1 MSPLR
6 TLLATAF
13 ISAAFAGPATMA
25 ADDESVPLRENDDG
39 TCGVKLVLKNP
50 DLQERPDGYIY
61 ASGWFFIQF
70 QAVGAGAENV
80 KTFTFSFGKPMP
92 DGYAQCSTPVGPVT
106 GAYIQDYRGDYTPE
120 DGFFVPINTT
130 LVRDDEYGAAVHAY
144 DANRREIGR
153 FYVKAKTQ
161 NGCQLMQ
168 CRDRTTADII
178 KNDKVMPWPR
188 ILPGDGVQTNK
199 DVLTNSLT
207 IEFAE
212 NVRDVRAYVNGNET
226 PLERWGGVPMD
237 DDAIPGNDNQ
247 PCGSTPGCVKR
258 VWGPAFKSNVVVK
271 QNDVVRVVATDLN
284 NNRLEKILHLLDPSQ
299 GGIVSGE
306 EINVDINVDNSTK
319 EVGPG
324 QEAEFVF
331 TFISVASREAHVSL
345 LVDYDQG
352 NLTAQ
357 FTPNHVVVKPGERAK
372 ASLYVR
378 ANSDIADGTFL
389 LLAKP
394 TWRSG
399 GSDVTKE
406 FPLSFVVGSGQG
418 GNLMTGSPESGADG
432 EAKSQDQGGGVPGPS
447 LLALTFAVVV
457 AIVLMRRERR

>member
-1 MSPLR
+1 MIRFR
-6 TLLATAF
+6 TVLAAAAVL
-13 ISAAFAGPATMA
+13 AAFAAPATIA
-25 ADDESVPLRENDDG
+25 ADEDRVPLRQNDDG
-39 TCGVKLVLKNP
+39 SCGVKLVLKNP
-50 DLQERPDGYIY
+50 DLQERGDGFIY

-80 KTFTFSFGKPMP
+80 KTFTFSFGKALP
-92 DGYAQCSTPVGPVT
+92 DGYATCSTPVGPVT

-144 DANRREIGR
+144 DSNKREIGR

-161 NGCQLMQ
+161 NGCQMMQ

-178 KNDKVMPWPR
+178 KMDKVMPWPR

-199 DVLTNSLT
+199 DVPTNTLT

-212 NVRDVRAYVNGNET
+212 SVRDVKAYVNGNET
-226 PLERWGGVPMD
+226 PLAPWAGVPMD

-247 PCGSTPGCVKR
+247 PCGATPGCVKR
-258 VWGPAFKSNVVVK
+258 VWGPAFKSDTVIK
-271 QNDVVRVVATDLN
+271 QDDVVRVVATDLN
-284 NNRLEKILHLLDPSQ
+284 GNRVEKILHLLDPSQ

-306 EINVDINVDNSTK
+306 EINIDISVDNSTK
-319 EVGPG
+319 EVSPG
-324 QEAEFVF
+324 QEGEFVF
-331 TFISVASREAHVSL
+331 TFISVSSEEAHVNL
-345 LVDYDQG
+345 PVEFDEG
-352 NLTAQ
+352 NLTAT

-372 ASLYVR
+372 ASLYVH
-378 ANSDIADGTFL
+378 ANADVTDGTFL

-394 TWRSG
+394 TWRSAG
-399 GSDVTKE
+399 ADVTKE

-418 GNLMTGSPESGADG
+418 GNLGSGPAESGEG
-432 EAKSQDQGGGVPGPS
+432 EAQSQDEGEGVPGAG
-447 LLALTFAVVV
+447 LVAVALALAAGV
-457 AIVLMRRERR
+457 ALVRRRT